1 MITPL
6 RSFEKKWAGRRA
18 NRLRRQLEMRCSRLL
33 AKRQKE
39 GWIRLAREYFETH
52 DPKIIKQFYQLSR
65 QPEKMEKLEKQ

>member
-1 MITPL
+1 
-6 RSFEKKWAGRRA
+6 
-18 NRLRRQLEMRCSRLL
+18 MRCSRLL

-39 GWIRLAREYFETH
+39 GWIRLAREYVETH